1 MAQADRNRRSV
12 CAKGTG
18 VEIVRFGSRLRYV
31 AGSPPIAM
39 TLDGE
44 VFTDARA
51 AIGALDPPRI
61 GGDMATHL
69 HERIPELASLSDE
82 HALLGDTEA
91 SCTANLG
98 QIVTM
103 LSAGAP
109 PDELVVPEPALVYAQ
124 GLVHRR
130 IPLAVLLR
138 AYRLGHAY
146 FWNIASGSLRDAV
159 REEAVLGSSLEVAGN
174 FMFEYID
181 GVSDQLVAA
190 YHVERDRWV
199 RTAAAVRAETV
210 RHILDGHLEHERAA
224 SSRLGYELRRHH
236 VGLIL
241 SVEADNRPDDGIA
254 SLEREA
260 IEAAAIVGC
269 GDPLL
274 VPAGAAVLWAWCGTF
289 RPPAPEALGKLER
302 HRPHAG
308 VRIAIGRPGYG
319 IEGFR
324 VSHMEAGH
332 AARFWSLEGTLGGG
346 ATTSYRQVEVVSLL
360 AADLDRARRFVLSQL
375 GPLAEQSEAAATT
388 RATLLGFLAHGCS
401 HVRAAQELHMH
412 QNTVYN
418 RVRRAEELI
427 GGSVSERRV
436 ELQTALM
443 LSETLGSEVLH

>member
-1 MAQADRNRRSV
+1 LLVLCEQALSRS
-12 CAKGTG
+12 CPSAL
-18 VEIVRFGSRLRYV
+18 ESLEV
-31 AGSPPIAM
+31 AGIPPIAL
-39 TLDGE
+39 TLNGDAQAE
-44 VFTDARA
+44 ARA
-51 AIGALDPPRI
+51 AVAALDARRI

-91 SCTANLG
+91 SCTANLS
-98 QIVTM
+98 QILEM
-103 LSAGAP
+103 LANGSQP
-109 PDELVVPEPALVYAQ
+109 EDLVVPEPALVYAQ

-138 AYRLGHAY
+138 AYRLGHGY
-146 FWNIASGSLRDAV
+146 FWNIASGAL
-159 REEAVLGSSLEVAGN
+159 REEITDEAQLVSSLEAASN

-199 RTAAAVRAETV
+199 RTAAAIRAETV
-210 RHILDGHLEHERAA
+210 RHIIDGHVEHERTA

-241 SVEADNRPDDGIA
+241 SGDVEGRADGGMA

-260 IEAAAIVGC
+260 IEAAALLGC

-274 VPAGAAVLWAWCGTF
+274 VPAGAAVLWAWCGPF
-289 RPPAPEALGKLER
+289 KPPTPAALAKIES

-308 VRIAIGRPGYG
+308 VRIAVGRPGYG

-324 VSHMEAGH
+324 VTHIEAGH
-332 AARFWSLEGTLGGG
+332 AARFWALDGAAIGG
-346 ATTSYRQVEVVSLL
+346 ATTSYRTVEVVSLL
-360 AADLDRARRFVLSQL
+360 ASDLDRARRFVLSEL
-375 GPLAEQSEAAATT
+375 GPLAEQSEAAASM
-388 RATLLGFLAHGCS
+388 RSTLLGFLAHGCS

-427 GGSVSERRV
+427 GGPVSERRV

-443 LSETLGSEVLH
+443 LAETLGSEVLH